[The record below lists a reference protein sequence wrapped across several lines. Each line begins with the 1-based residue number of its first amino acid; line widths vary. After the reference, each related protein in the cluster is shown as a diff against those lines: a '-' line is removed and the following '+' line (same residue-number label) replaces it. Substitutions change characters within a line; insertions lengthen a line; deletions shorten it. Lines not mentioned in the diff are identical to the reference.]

1 MFVKA
6 ITIVGLVL
14 SIAHAVAP
22 DLLPTGFALGAIVL
36 LGLIYGGV
44 AINSENARDYLI
56 LVVTVSMASMGD
68 VLSHIPFIGV
78 YMDAVLD
85 NVMTGLQA
93 STVVVLTDRTSRL
106 VRKRRKRA
114 SPA

>member
-1 MFVKA
+1 MFVKV
-6 ITIVGLVL
+6 ITAMGLLL
-14 SIAHAVAP
+14 SLAHAVVP
-22 DLLPTGFALGAIVL
+22 DLLPTGFALAGIVV

-56 LVVTVSMASMGD
+56 LVVTVSAAAMAD
-68 VLSHIPFIGV
+68 VLAHIPFIGL

-93 STVVVLTDRTSRL
+93 STVVVLADRTTRL
-106 VRKRRKRA
+106 LRKRRRNKELG
-114 SPA
+114 